1 MPSPPLSGSGR
12 RASAEQD
19 PRDGL
24 DGLDGLE
31 PAAHATGSGGDGT
44 SHATF
49 VPTVGSDAKSEAFL
63 HAAGLGGSAVYD
75 LQAMEEAIR
84 AELAAADDDDLH
96 DDDDDE
102 FEAWL
107 RGGVAAGGELAKRE
121 SVVAARGGSFSGG
134 TAVSLSR
141 ASSFSAGGSSFK
153 RSGSSFKRSGSSFA
167 SRSGSFRTSC
177 AGGSNGLIL
186 TADLSAAGGPGG
198 GGDRRSASSA
208 GAGGGA
214 AGGGR
219 GAFGSFR
226 RTADAVRASGR
237 LSRAAGASSG
247 ETFEERARRLSERR
261 SKVST
266 RSSEA
271 DARRR
276 AVRAFEKS
284 RLPHPRPTPVTDM
297 QTVLSWLERHIE
309 SPGKRGGGKRG
320 SGGASGGG
328 AHGASPGAPG
338 DGGGR
343 GDPGSLQGM
352 LSAWK
357 TRASHKV
364 EERRSAAAER
374 AAAAADE
381 ASSPAAAEGGGP
393 TEDTW
398 EKQAK
403 LEREVDALM
412 RQRERERRERHAEA
426 RRLREEKRRANGG
439 EPAWS
444 ESDESSSSDG
454 GGDDDDASRLSRLT
468 GPLAP
473 WAVAAEDETIARFR
487 EQLPAL
493 ERRKQEAK
501 NECFAAE
508 RALRA
513 VLGRKP
519 TELERRDDRDWG
531 RAAVA
536 FKEADRTL
544 FVARSLC
551 SWDD

>member
-1 MPSPPLSGSGR
+1 M
-12 RASAEQD
+12 
-19 PRDGL
+19 
-24 DGLDGLE
+24 
-31 PAAHATGSGGDGT
+31 
-44 SHATF
+44 
-49 VPTVGSDAKSEAFL
+49 
-63 HAAGLGGSAVYD
+63 
-75 LQAMEEAIR
+75 
-84 AELAAADDDDLH
+84 
-96 DDDDDE
+96 
-102 FEAWL
+102 
-107 RGGVAAGGELAKRE
+107 
-121 SVVAARGGSFSGG
+121 
-134 TAVSLSR
+134 
-141 ASSFSAGGSSFK
+141 
-153 RSGSSFKRSGSSFA
+153 
-167 SRSGSFRTSC
+167 
-177 AGGSNGLIL
+177 
-186 TADLSAAGGPGG
+186 
-198 GGDRRSASSA
+198 
-208 GAGGGA
+208 
-214 AGGGR
+214 
-219 GAFGSFR
+219 
-226 RTADAVRASGR
+226 
-237 LSRAAGASSG
+237 
-247 ETFEERARRLSERR
+247 
-261 SKVST
+261 ST

-328 AHGASPGAPG
+328 AHGASPGAAGRRRWQGRSREPTRHAQRLE
-338 DGGGR
+338 DTRIPQGGGAPER
-343 GDPGSLQGM
+343 GG
-352 LSAWK
+352 
-357 TRASHKV
+357 RARGRGG
-364 EERRSAAAER
+364 RRGA
-374 AAAAADE
+374 
-381 ASSPAAAEGGGP
+381 PAAAEGGGP

-403 LEREVDALM
+403 LEREVDA
-412 RQRERERRERHAEA
+412 HAAARARAARVA
-426 RRLREEKRRANGG
+426 RRGSAAARGEARANGG